1 MKQKINKKMTFA
13 EVMQKH
19 PEAAET
25 LMEAGMHCCGCPM
38 AMDETI
44 EQGSLAHGLDADK
57 IIEKINKKSK
67 NKK

>member
-1 MKQKINKKMTFA
+1 MKKINKKMSLG
-13 EVMQKH
+13 EVIQKH

-25 LMEAGMHCCGCPM
+25 LMEEGMHCCGCPM

-44 EQGSLAHGLDADK
+44 EQGSLAHGLNPDK

-67 NKK
+67 SKK